1 VEKSPTWLRI
11 VQIILGTI
19 AIALAGWIITNPAE
33 TTLLYTVFLGIAL
46 LMVGISKIIEGFVL
60 RQIPKSSR
68 AIHIT
73 IGIISIIGG
82 IFALANPI
90 AAVATLIMIV
100 SIVILIHG
108 LGLIVTGIAD
118 KSQSKN
124 HRIANIILG
133 ILAVIVSATIIAAP
147 GLAIAIMVLLVSI
160 GLLFHGIAS
169 IITGIIGYRSSG
181 KFAS

>member
-1 VEKSPTWLRI
+1 VEKSPIWLRI
-11 VQIILGTI
+11 IQIILGAI
-19 AIALAGWIITNPAE
+19 AIALAGWVITNPAE
-33 TTLLYTVFLGIAL
+33 TTLLYIVFLGIAL

-68 AIHIT
+68 AIHII

-82 IFALANPI
+82 IFALVNPI
-90 AAVATLIMIV
+90 AAVATLIMIL

-108 LGLIVTGIAD
+108 LGLIATGIAD
-118 KSQSKN
+118 KSQSKG

-133 ILAVIVSATIIAAP
+133 ILAVIVSAAIIAAP
-147 GLAIAIMVLLVSI
+147 GLVIAMMVLLVSI

-169 IITGIIGYRSSG
+169 IITGIIGYR
-181 KFAS
+181 ASTKSIS